1 MLTTLSSPRP
11 KKSIQMPQRKWSQ
24 GKLWYDNN
32 KTNEIYWY
40 HNLEHNIQQINGPWG
55 KSGSQNHPTT
65 QLRVWR
71 EKKIKT
77 DFTGCQRHFLSS
89 QVISVVEQRRGAIR
103 HRIAKLSFIRV
114 LTHHFW
120 GHLGTLWVPQM
131 PSLPVRKSHRHLYGY
146 FSISSRGE
154 DGSCK

>member
-1 MLTTLSSPRP
+1 MENCDTTT
-11 KKSIQMPQRKWSQ
+11 
-24 GKLWYDNN
+24 
-32 KTNEIYWY
+32 TNTTKIYWY
-40 HNLEHNIQQINGPWG
+40 HDLEHNIQQINGPWG

-114 LTHHFW
+114 LTHQCW

-131 PSLPVRKSHRHLYGY
+131 PSLPVRKSHWHLHGY
-146 FSISSRGE
+146 FSISSRAVE
-154 DGSCK
+154 EKTVVVNSDIENWQELDFQ